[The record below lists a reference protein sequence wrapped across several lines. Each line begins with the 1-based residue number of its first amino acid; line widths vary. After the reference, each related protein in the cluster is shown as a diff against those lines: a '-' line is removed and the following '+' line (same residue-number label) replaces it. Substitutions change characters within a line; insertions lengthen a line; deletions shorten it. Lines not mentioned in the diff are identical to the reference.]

1 MGIIDLLADAV
12 LAFDVVLAVWV
23 LSVAAM
29 IGAALIMR
37 VAQVS

>member
-1 MGIIDLLADAV
+1 MIDLLADAV

>member
-1 MGIIDLLADAV
+1 MIDLLADAV

-37 VAQVS
+37 VAQV